1 LISQGLYEKLKKGSL
16 KTIRVL
22 GTRTFGNRFTSK
34 ELFAMEKKIL
44 IVEDEPN
51 IVVPLQFIM
60 KENGYDVTVAFSG
73 EEAVEAISRIKPDLI
88 LLDIML
94 PGMDGY
100 ELCQTIRQ
108 KPEWEKIK
116 IIFLTALGREADM
129 AKGMALEADA
139 YITKPFS
146 NKEVIE
152 KVRELLKN

>member
-1 LISQGLYEKLKKGSL
+1 
-16 KTIRVL
+16 
-22 GTRTFGNRFTSK
+22 
-34 ELFAMEKKIL
+34 MPKKIL

-60 KENGYDVTVAFSG
+60 KENGYEVTVAFSG
-73 EEAVEAISRIKPDLI
+73 EEAVDAIAKMKPDLI

-94 PGMDGY
+94 PGIDGY
-100 ELCQTIRQ
+100 ELCQMIRQ

-129 AKGMALEADA
+129 AKGLALEADA

-146 NKEVIE
+146 NKEVIA
-152 KVRELLKN
+152 KVRNLLKTEKQGY

>member
-1 LISQGLYEKLKKGSL
+1 MDE
-16 KTIRVL
+16 
-22 GTRTFGNRFTSK
+22 
-34 ELFAMEKKIL
+34 KIL

-60 KENGYDVTVAFSG
+60 KDNGYDVAVAFSG
-73 EEAVEAISRIKPDLI
+73 EEAVDAITESKPDLI

-100 ELCQTIRQ
+100 ELCQMIRQ
-108 KPEWEKIK
+108 NPDWKGIK

-129 AKGMALEADA
+129 AKGMALDADA

-146 NKEVIE
+146 NKEVVE
-152 KVRELLKN
+152 KVRNLLQK

>member
-1 LISQGLYEKLKKGSL
+1 MG
-16 KTIRVL
+16 
-22 GTRTFGNRFTSK
+22 
-34 ELFAMEKKIL
+34 KKIL

-73 EEAVEAISRIKPDLI
+73 EEAVSAIEESVPDLI

-100 ELCQTIRQ
+100 ELCQMIRQ
-108 KPEWEKIK
+108 KTDWKDIR

-146 NKEVIE
+146 NKEVVT
-152 KVRELLKN
+152 KVKELVDS

>member
-1 LISQGLYEKLKKGSL
+1 M
-16 KTIRVL
+16 
-22 GTRTFGNRFTSK
+22 GN
-34 ELFAMEKKIL
+34 KIL

-73 EEAVEAISRIKPDLI
+73 EEAVEAIEKSRPDLI

-94 PGMDGY
+94 PGMDGF
-100 ELCQTIRQ
+100 ELCQMIRQ
-108 KPEWEKIK
+108 KPGWENIR

-129 AKGMALEADA
+129 AKGMALDADA

-146 NKEVIE
+146 NKQVVE
-152 KVRELLKN
+152 KVGELINK

>member
-1 LISQGLYEKLKKGSL
+1 MG
-16 KTIRVL
+16 
-22 GTRTFGNRFTSK
+22 
-34 ELFAMEKKIL
+34 KKIL

-60 KENGYDVTVAFSG
+60 KENGYDVSVAFSG
-73 EEAVEAISRIKPDLI
+73 EEAVDAIGESIPDLI

-94 PGMDGY
+94 PGMDGF
-100 ELCQTIRQ
+100 ELCQMIRQ
-108 KPEWEKIK
+108 KAEWKKIR

-146 NKEVIE
+146 NKEVVE
-152 KVRELLKN
+152 KVRELVSG

>member
-1 LISQGLYEKLKKGSL
+1 MP
-16 KTIRVL
+16 R
-22 GTRTFGNRFTSK
+22 
-34 ELFAMEKKIL
+34 KIL

-60 KENGYDVTVAFSG
+60 EENGYEISVAFTG
-73 EEAVEAISRIKPDLI
+73 EEAVQKLSEEKPDLI

-100 ELCQTIRQ
+100 ELCQMIRQ
-108 KPEWEKIK
+108 KPDWKDIR

-129 AKGMALEADA
+129 AKGLALEADA

-146 NKEVIE
+146 NKEVVA
-152 KVRELLKN
+152 KVNELLEND

>member
-1 LISQGLYEKLKKGSL
+1 MDE
-16 KTIRVL
+16 
-22 GTRTFGNRFTSK
+22 
-34 ELFAMEKKIL
+34 KIL

-60 KENGYDVTVAFSG
+60 KDNGYDVTVAFSG
-73 EEAVEAISRIKPDLI
+73 EEAVDAITESKPDLI

-100 ELCQTIRQ
+100 ELCQMIRQ
-108 KPEWEKIK
+108 NPDWKGIK

-129 AKGMALEADA
+129 AKGMALDADA

-146 NKEVIE
+146 NKEVVE
-152 KVRELLKN
+152 KVRNLLQK

>member
-1 LISQGLYEKLKKGSL
+1 
-16 KTIRVL
+16 
-22 GTRTFGNRFTSK
+22 
-34 ELFAMEKKIL
+34 MPKKIL

-60 KENGYDVTVAFSG
+60 KESGYEVTVAFSG
-73 EEAVEAISRIKPDLI
+73 EEAVDAIARTKPDLI

-94 PGMDGY
+94 PGIDGY
-100 ELCQTIRQ
+100 ELCQMIRQ

-129 AKGMALEADA
+129 AKGLALEADS

-146 NKEVIE
+146 NKEVIA
-152 KVRELLKN
+152 KVRELIET

>member
-1 LISQGLYEKLKKGSL
+1 MQ
-16 KTIRVL
+16 
-22 GTRTFGNRFTSK
+22 
-34 ELFAMEKKIL
+34 KKIL

-73 EEAVEAISRIKPDLI
+73 EEAVDSISAFKPDLI

-94 PGMDGY
+94 PGIDGY
-100 ELCQTIRQ
+100 ELCQMIRQ

-129 AKGMALEADA
+129 AKGLALEADA

-146 NKEVIE
+146 NKEVVQ
-152 KVRELLKN
+152 KVRELLEK

>member
-1 LISQGLYEKLKKGSL
+1 MG
-16 KTIRVL
+16 
-22 GTRTFGNRFTSK
+22 
-34 ELFAMEKKIL
+34 KKIL

-60 KENGYDVTVAFSG
+60 KENGYDVSVAFSG
-73 EEAVEAISRIKPDLI
+73 EEAVDAIGESIPDLI

-94 PGMDGY
+94 PGMDGF
-100 ELCQTIRQ
+100 ELCQMIRQ
-108 KPEWEKIK
+108 KAEWKNIR

-146 NKEVIE
+146 NKAVVE
-152 KVRELLKN
+152 KVRELVSG

>member
-1 LISQGLYEKLKKGSL
+1 MDE
-16 KTIRVL
+16 
-22 GTRTFGNRFTSK
+22 
-34 ELFAMEKKIL
+34 KIL

-60 KENGYDVTVAFSG
+60 KDNGYDVTVAFSG
-73 EEAVEAISRIKPDLI
+73 EEAVDAITESKPDLI

-100 ELCQTIRQ
+100 ELCQMIRQ
-108 KPEWEKIK
+108 NPDWKGIK

-129 AKGMALEADA
+129 AKGMALDADA

-146 NKEVIE
+146 IKEVVE
-152 KVRELLKN
+152 KVRNLLQK

>member
-1 LISQGLYEKLKKGSL
+1 MG
-16 KTIRVL
+16 
-22 GTRTFGNRFTSK
+22 
-34 ELFAMEKKIL
+34 KKIL

-60 KENGYDVTVAFSG
+60 KENGYDVSVAFSG
-73 EEAVEAISRIKPDLI
+73 EEAVDAIGESIPDLI

-94 PGMDGY
+94 PGMDGF
-100 ELCQTIRQ
+100 ELCQMIRQ
-108 KPEWEKIK
+108 KAEWKKIR

-146 NKEVIE
+146 NKAVVE
-152 KVRELLKN
+152 KVRELVSG

>member
-1 LISQGLYEKLKKGSL
+1 MCEKINKKDFLKYEYGYQVTEHSE
-16 KTIRVL
+16 I
-22 GTRTFGNRFTSK
+22 GFTSK
-34 ELFAMEKKIL
+34 ELFTMEKKIL

-73 EEAVEAISRIKPDLI
+73 EEAVEAISKTKPDLI

-108 KPEWEKIK
+108 KPGWEKIR

-146 NKEVIE
+146 NKEVVE
-152 KVRELLKN
+152 KVRELLKK

>member
-1 LISQGLYEKLKKGSL
+1 MDE
-16 KTIRVL
+16 
-22 GTRTFGNRFTSK
+22 
-34 ELFAMEKKIL
+34 KIL

-51 IVVPLQFIM
+51 VVVPLQFIM

-73 EEAVEAISRIKPDLI
+73 EEAVEAITESKPDLI

-100 ELCQTIRQ
+100 ELCQMIRQ
-108 KPEWEKIK
+108 NPDWKGIK

-129 AKGMALEADA
+129 AKGMALDADA

-146 NKEVIE
+146 NKEVVE
-152 KVRELLKN
+152 KVRNLLQK

>member
-1 LISQGLYEKLKKGSL
+1 LCEKFKKGIFKYEYGCS
-16 KTIRVL
+16 
-22 GTRTFGNRFTSK
+22 RTEHSEIGFISK
-34 ELFAMEKKIL
+34 ELFTMEKKIL

-73 EEAVEAISRIKPDLI
+73 EEAVEAISKTKPDLI

-108 KPEWEKIK
+108 KPGWEKIR

-146 NKEVIE
+146 NKEVVE
-152 KVRELLKN
+152 KVRELLKK